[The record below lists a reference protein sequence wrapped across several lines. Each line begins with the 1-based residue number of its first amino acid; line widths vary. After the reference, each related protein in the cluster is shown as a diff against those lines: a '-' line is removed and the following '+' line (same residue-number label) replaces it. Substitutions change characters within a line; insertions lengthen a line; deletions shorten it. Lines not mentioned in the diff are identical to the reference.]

1 MRVLVATDAWR
12 PQINGV
18 VRSLERMIQAA
29 PDFGVTAQALT
40 PEGFH
45 QIGLPS
51 YPDIR
56 LALATR
62 RSLAARI
69 EAFEPDH
76 IHIATEGP
84 IGWLTRSVCLAQK
97 RPFTTSYHTRFPQY
111 IAARWPI
118 PERWSYGLLRRFHGP
133 AAAVMVSTATV
144 EDELRQNGFEKLV
157 RWGRGVDLSLFHPR
171 PQEQAEAMPEAM
183 RDLPRPIFLSVGRV
197 AVEKNLEAFLSLRL
211 PGSKVVVGDGPARA
225 DLQRAYPDAHFLGVK
240 EGEELAS
247 IYAASDVFVFPS
259 LTDTF
264 GIVLL
269 EAAASGLPVAAFP
282 VQGPRD
288 VFAGSGAAVLH
299 EDLRSASLQALRV
312 PREACLEFAQ
322 RHSWAS
328 SAAQFYGHIKRV
340 AQQAG
345 NVPAEPGALKS
356 AGFKAFASGR
366 GGEGQARSPRR
377 LPA

>member
-1 MRVLVATDAWR
+1 MRVLVATDAWC
-12 PQINGV
+12 PQVNGV
-18 VRSLERMIQAA
+18 VRSLEQMIAAA
-29 PDFGVTAQALT
+29 PGFGITAQALT

-45 QIGLPS
+45 QVGLPS

-62 RSLAARI
+62 RALAERI
-69 EAFEPDH
+69 ADFAPDH

-84 IGWLTRSVCLAQK
+84 IGWLTRAVCLAQK

-118 PERWSYGLLRRFHGP
+118 PESWSYRLLRRFHGP

-144 EDELRQNGFEKLV
+144 EEELRQHGFGNLV
-157 RWGRGVDLSLFHPR
+157 RWGRGVDLGLFHPR
-171 PQEQAEAMPEAM
+171 SQSLL
-183 RDLPRPIFLSVGRV
+183 DLPRPVFLYVGRV
-197 AVEKNLEAFLSLRL
+197 AVEKNVEAFLSLKL

-225 DLQRAYPDAHFLGVK
+225 DLKRSFPEARFLGLK
-240 EGEELAS
+240 EGEELAG
-247 IYAASDVFVFPS
+247 IYASSDVFVFPS

-288 VFAGSGAAVLH
+288 VFAGSGAAVLD
-299 EDLRSASLQALRV
+299 EDLRSAAMQALRV
-312 PREACLEFAQ
+312 PRETCLELAAH
-322 RHSWAS
+322 HSWTA
-328 SAAQFYGHIKRV
+328 SAAQFYGHIRRV
-340 AQQAG
+340 AHEAG
-345 NVPAEPGALKS
+345 YFPREPEAPAADTLT
-356 AGFKAFASGR
+356 AFASGR
-366 GGEGQARSPRR
+366 GGEGRGLPRR
-377 LPA
+377 LTA

>member
-12 PQINGV
+12 PQVNGV
-18 VRSLERMIQAA
+18 VRSLEQMIQAA
-29 PDFGVTAQALT
+29 PALGITAQALT

-45 QIGLPS
+45 QVGLPS

-62 RSLAARI
+62 RALAARI
-69 EAFEPDH
+69 ADFAPDH

-84 IGWLTRSVCLAQK
+84 IGWLTRAVCLAQK

-118 PERWSYGLLRRFHGP
+118 PESWSYRLLRRFHGP

-144 EDELRQNGFEKLV
+144 EEELRQHGFRNLV
-157 RWGRGVDLSLFHPR
+157 RWGRGVDLGLFHPR
-171 PQEQAEAMPEAM
+171 PQSLL
-183 RDLPRPIFLSVGRV
+183 DLPRPIFLSVGRV
-197 AVEKNLEAFLSLRL
+197 AVEKNVEAFLSLKL

-225 DLQRAYPDAHFLGVK
+225 DLERTFPEARFLGLR
-240 EGEELAS
+240 EGEELAG
-247 IYAASDVFVFPS
+247 IYASSDVFVFPS

-288 VFAGSGAAVLH
+288 VFAGSGAAVLD
-299 EDLRSASLQALRV
+299 EDLRSAAMQALRV
-312 PREACLEFAQ
+312 PREACLELAT
-322 RHSWAS
+322 RHSWAA
-328 SAAQFYGHIKRV
+328 SAAQFYGHIRRV
-340 AQQAG
+340 AREAG
-345 NVPAEPGALKS
+345 YLPREPEAPAANTLT
-356 AGFKAFASGR
+356 AFVSGR
-366 GGEGQARSPRR
+366 GGEGRGLPRR

>member
-12 PQINGV
+12 PQVNGV
-18 VRSLERMIQAA
+18 VRSLEQMIAAA
-29 PDFGVTAQALT
+29 PEFGITAQALT

-45 QIGLPS
+45 QVGLPS

-62 RSLAARI
+62 RALAARI
-69 EAFEPDH
+69 ADFAPDH

-84 IGWLTRSVCLAQK
+84 IGWLTRAVCLAQK

-118 PERWSYGLLRRFHGP
+118 PESWSYRLLRRFHGP

-144 EDELRQNGFEKLV
+144 EEELRQHGFEKLV
-157 RWGRGVDLSLFHPR
+157 RWGRGVDVELFHPR
-171 PQEQAEAMPEAM
+171 SQSVL
-183 RDLPRPIFLSVGRV
+183 DLPRPIFLYVGRV
-197 AVEKNLEAFLSLRL
+197 AVEKNVEAFLSLKL

-225 DLQRAYPDAHFLGVK
+225 DLERGFPEVRFLGLK
-240 EGEELAS
+240 EGAELAE
-247 IYAASDVFVFPS
+247 IYASSDVFVFPS

-288 VFAGSGAAVLH
+288 VFAGSGAAVLD
-299 EDLRSASLQALRV
+299 EDLRSAAMQALRV
-312 PREACLEFAQ
+312 PREACLDLAA
-322 RHSWAS
+322 RHSWAA
-328 SAAQFYGHIKRV
+328 SAAQFYGHIRRV
-340 AQQAG
+340 AREAG
-345 NVPAEPGALKS
+345 HLPREAEAATTTALT
-356 AGFKAFASGR
+356 AFSSGR
-366 GGEGQARSPRR
+366 GGEGRGQPRR
-377 LPA
+377 LTA

>member
-62 RSLAARI
+62 RALAARI
-69 EAFEPDH
+69 AAFEPDH
-76 IHIATEGP
+76 VHIATEGP
-84 IGWLTRSVCLAQK
+84 IGWLTRAVCLAQK

-118 PERWSYGLLRRFHGP
+118 PESWSYGLLRRFHGA

-144 EDELRQNGFEKLV
+144 EDELRQHGFQKLV
-157 RWGRGVDLSLFHPR
+157 RWGRGVDLSVFKPR
-171 PQEQAEAMPEAM
+171 PQGLPETMPASM
-183 RDLPRPIFLSVGRV
+183 LDLPRPIFLSVGRV

-225 DLQRAYPDAHFLGVK
+225 DLQRAFPDARFLGVK
-240 EGEELAS
+240 EGEELAT

-269 EAAASGLPVAAFP
+269 EAVASGLPVAAFP

-288 VFAGSGAAVLH
+288 VFAGSGAAVMD
-299 EDLRSASLQALRV
+299 EDLRSAALQALRV
-312 PREACLEFAQ
+312 PREACLELAQ
-322 RHSWAS
+322 RHSWTS

-340 AQQAG
+340 ALQAG
-345 NVPAEPGALKS
+345 YTPVEPGPTRN
-356 AGFKAFASGR
+356 AGFTTFASGR
-366 GGEGQARSPRR
+366 GGEQRARLPWR

>member
-18 VRSLERMIQAA
+18 VRSLERMIAAA
-29 PDFGVTAQALT
+29 PDFGATAQALT

-62 RSLAARI
+62 RALAARI
-69 EAFEPDH
+69 AEFGPDH
-76 IHIATEGP
+76 VHIATEGP
-84 IGWLTRSVCLAQK
+84 IGWLARAVCLAQK

-144 EDELRQNGFEKLV
+144 EEELRQHGFDKLV

-171 PQEQAEAMPEAM
+171 RQNLL
-183 RDLPRPIFLSVGRV
+183 DLPRPIFLSVGRV
-197 AVEKNLEAFLSLRL
+197 AVEKNLDAFLSLRL

-225 DLQRAYPDAHFLGVK
+225 DLQRAYPDAHFLGVR
-240 EGEELAS
+240 EGEELAA
-247 IYAASDVFVFPS
+247 IYASSDVFVFPS

-288 VFAGSGAAVLH
+288 VFAGSGAAVLD
-299 EDLRSASLQALRV
+299 EDLRSAAMQALRV
-312 PREACLEFAQ
+312 RREACLELAA

-328 SAAQFYGHIKRV
+328 SAAQFYGHIRRV
-340 AQQAG
+340 AQLAG
-345 NVPAEPGALKS
+345 YLPAGAS
-356 AGFKAFASGR
+356 SPAGFTAFASGR
-366 GGEGQARSPRR
+366 GAEGPGLSRR

>member
-1 MRVLVATDAWR
+1 MRVLIATDAWR

-18 VRSLERMIQAA
+18 VRSLERMIEAA
-29 PDFGVTAQALT
+29 PDFGATAAALT
-40 PEGFH
+40 PEGFR

-62 RSLAARI
+62 RAMAARI
-69 EAFEPDH
+69 AEFGPDH

-84 IGWLTRSVCLAQK
+84 IGWLTRAVCIAQK

-111 IAARWPI
+111 VAARWPI
-118 PERWSYGLLRRFHGP
+118 PESWSYGLLRRFHAP
-133 AAAVMVSTATV
+133 AAAVMVSTPTV
-144 EDELRQNGFEKLV
+144 EDELRGHGFTNIV

-171 PQEQAEAMPEAM
+171 RQSVL
-183 RDLPRPIFLSVGRV
+183 DLPRPIFLSVGRV

-225 DLQRAYPDAHFLGVK
+225 DLARAYPDAHFLGTK
-240 EGEELAS
+240 EGEDLAAM
-247 IYAASDVFVFPS
+247 YASSDVFVFPS

-288 VFAGSGAAVLH
+288 VFAGSQAAILD
-299 EDLRSASLQALRV
+299 EDLRKAAMNALRIPRDWSLELASRYSWSASAG
-312 PREACLEFAQ
+312 
-322 RHSWAS
+322 
-328 SAAQFYGHIKRV
+328 QFYGHIRKV
-340 AQQAG
+340 AETAG
-345 NVPAEPGALKS
+345 LLPQTGA
-356 AGFKAFASGR
+356 AGGEAPVRAFANGR
-366 GGEGQARSPRR
+366 GAEALAPRQHQ
-377 LPA
+377 PA